1 MTVISP
7 VEEGTDASNAV
18 DAMTTAT
25 VESLNS
31 TMSESPFTALAVEEA
46 FKQCLGA
53 RLGTEAV
60 AAMNISMLLPNAH
73 RRLEA
78 LASDDPLCAVT
89 RPFMLVINQTMGLSA
104 LGGLTSQPLLDHHI
118 TSFRAVGAGTTG
130 CFVVPLDRC
139 AAADLLTDPRIAV
152 VVPVEASMKKPLH
165 FEEGLSDTLAAIQTA
180 AAAQAE
186 AAVTATK
193 IAVTTVGEALTG
205 GGRVGN
211 ISSLNDL
218 PTFTWPGSQ
227 SDFAHIPDLADVIN
241 NMGLR
246 LGADHYLTKPIKF
259 PELAAHIEALDR
271 RVGPQDPV
279 PEPGKW
285 TLKVSARQLELM
297 GAVIALTEKEFNF
310 LHLLTINTRPVPR
323 DVIVAG
329 MGGED
334 PDAGRRVDM
343 LVYRLRKKA
352 KTGLGQDLPLRSAYG
367 EGYSLSASFNLS

>member
-1 MTVISP
+1 MTKILI
-7 VEEGTDASNAV
+7 VEDNLDYAEDMAEFL
-18 DAMTTAT
+18 
-25 VESLNS
+25 VE
-31 TMSESPFTALAVEEA
+31 
-46 FKQCLGA
+46 
-53 RLGTEAV
+53 
-60 AAMNISMLLPNAH
+60 
-73 RRLEA
+73 LEHE
-78 LASDDPLCAVT
+78 V
-89 RPFMLVINQTMGLSA
+89 
-104 LGGLTSQPLLDHHI
+104 HI
-118 TSFRAVGAGTTG
+118 TSSAGGMWTALSHGNVG
-130 CFVVPLDRC
+130 
-139 AAADLLTDPRIAV
+139 V
-152 VVPVEASMKKPLH
+152 VVLDL
-165 FEEGLSDTLAAIQTA
+165 GLPDEDGFNVIPRMRQLYPQIG
-180 AAAQAE
+180 
-186 AAVTATK
+186 VL
-193 IAVTTVGEALTG
+193 VLTG
-205 GGRVGN
+205 RVAFDSR
-211 ISSLNDL
+211 IL
-218 PTFTWPGSQ
+218 
-227 SDFAHIPDLADVIN
+227 
-241 NMGLR
+241 GLR

-352 KTGLGQDLPLRSAYG
+352 QTGLGQDLPLRSAYG